1 MFSIL
6 RGPVVGKTYVFFLCF
21 FVFPKNEKNPSV
33 FSGSTNMRSRV
44 SVFAIADGKKKTF
57 HQKNTPKDESVQIW
71 KKTASKKL
79 WKL

>member
-6 RGPVVGKTYVFFLCF
+6 RGPVVGNAHVLFLCF
-21 FVFPKNEKNPSV
+21 FVFPKNEKNDGTIV
-33 FSGSTNMRSRV
+33 CV
-44 SVFAIADGKKKTF
+44 LWQSVFAIADGKQKRFTK
-57 HQKNTPKDESVQIW
+57 KNTPKDESVQIW